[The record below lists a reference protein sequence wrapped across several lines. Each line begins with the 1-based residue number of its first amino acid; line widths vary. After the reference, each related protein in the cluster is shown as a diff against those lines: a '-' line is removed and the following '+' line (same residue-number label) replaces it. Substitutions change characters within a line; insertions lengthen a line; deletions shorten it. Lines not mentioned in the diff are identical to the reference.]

1 MFKDNIFIEESEKL
15 INSSE
20 INQKEDIVNDNLRV
34 TEIELDA
41 KLSKELGRNKGKYI
55 TITFDKENITENIE
69 NIIALIKTSLENI
82 LKYLHLTKKSKILF
96 IGLGNKE
103 ITSDKFGY
111 LCIEK
116 IGISNKTYKIYK
128 DVEGLTN
135 IKSVDFTKAIAGL
148 INADLV
154 IVFDSLK
161 AEHIERLGSTIQIST
176 GGLYPGS
183 GVSDKKSELS
193 KRTIKTNVICI
204 GVPTIINMK
213 SIEENN
219 PDLLVSSKD
228 IDRVVD
234 DLSSILSISIN
245 RLF

>member
-1 MFKDNIFIEESEKL
+1 MYKDNIFIEESEKL
-15 INSSE
+15 INSSSLDAKVTE
-20 INQKEDIVNDNLRV
+20 NGNLKL

-41 KLSKELGRNKGKYI
+41 KKSKELGRNKGKYI
-55 TITFDKENITENIE
+55 TITFDKENITDKIE
-69 NIIALIKTSLENI
+69 DLIELISSSIKSMLEY
-82 LKYLHLTKKSKILF
+82 LKLSNKIKVLF
-96 IGLGNKE
+96 IGLGNKD

-116 IGISNKTYKIYK
+116 IAVSTKTFKIHK

-135 IKSVDFTKAIAGL
+135 IKSVEFTKSISELVG
-148 INADLV
+148 ADLV

-161 AEHIERLGSTIQIST
+161 AEHISRLGSTIQLST

-183 GVSDKKSELS
+183 AISEKKSELS
-193 KRTIKTNVICI
+193 KKTIKTNVISVGI
-204 GVPTIINMK
+204 PTIINMK
-213 SIEENN
+213 SVENNN
-219 PDLLVSSKD
+219 PDLLVSTKD

-234 DLSSILSISIN
+234 DLSSILSIAIN

>member
-1 MFKDNIFIEESEKL
+1 MYKDNIFIEESEKL

-20 INQKEDIVNDNLRV
+20 LKKDETVTDDIKQTV
-34 TEIELDA
+34 IELDSKMA
-41 KLSKELGRNKGKYI
+41 KSIGRNKGKYI
-55 TITFDKENITENIE
+55 TISFNKDNIQDKIEDLISLINSSLNSMTEY
-69 NIIALIKTSLENI
+69 LGLSKKIKV
-82 LKYLHLTKKSKILF
+82 LF
-96 IGLGNKE
+96 IGLGNKD

-116 IGISNKTYKIYK
+116 IAVSSKTYKMYK

-135 IKSVDFTKAIAGL
+135 IKSVDFTRSMAEL
-148 INADLV
+148 TEADLV

-161 AEHIERLGSTIQIST
+161 AEHISRLGTTIQISS

-183 GVSDKKSELS
+183 ALSEKKSELS
-193 KRTIKTNVICI
+193 KRTVKTNVICI

-213 SIEENN
+213 NIEETN
-219 PDLLVSSKD
+219 PDLLVSTKD

-245 RLF
+245 RMF

>member
-1 MFKDNIFIEESEKL
+1 MYKDNIFIEESEKL

-20 INQKEDIVNDNLRV
+20 LNKGETIDGDLIQSI
-34 TEIELDA
+34 IELDA
-41 KLSKELGRNKGKYI
+41 KTAKEIGRHKGKYI
-55 TITFDKENITENIE
+55 TISFNKENVQNKIE
-69 NIIALIKTSLENI
+69 ELINIINSSLNSMLEYLKISKKIKV
-82 LKYLHLTKKSKILF
+82 LF
-96 IGLGNKE
+96 IGLGNKD

-111 LCIEK
+111 LMIEK
-116 IGISNKTYKIYK
+116 IAVSSKTYKMYK

-135 IKSVDFTKAIAGL
+135 IKSVDFTRSMAEL
-148 INADLV
+148 TEADLV
-154 IVFDSLK
+154 VVFDSLK
-161 AEHIERLGSTIQIST
+161 AEHISRLGSTIQISS

-183 GVSDKKSELS
+183 AVSEKKSELS

-213 SIEENN
+213 NIEETN
-219 PDLLVSSKD
+219 PDLLVSTKD

-245 RLF
+245 RMF

>member
-1 MFKDNIFIEESEKL
+1 MYKDNIFIEESEKL

-20 INQKEDIVNDNLRV
+20 LTKNETVNGDFKI
-34 TEIELDA
+34 TDIELDA
-41 KLSKELGRNKGKYI
+41 KMSKSIGRNKGKYI
-55 TITFDKENITENIE
+55 TITYEKENLQNKIE
-69 NIIALIKTSLENI
+69 DLIELINSSINSMLEY
-82 LKYLHLTKKSKILF
+82 LKLTKKIKVLF
-96 IGLGNKE
+96 IGLGNKD

-116 IGISNKTYKIYK
+116 ISVSNKTYKMYK

-135 IKSVDFTKAIAGL
+135 IKSVEFTRVMSEL
-148 INADLV
+148 VEADLV

-161 AEHIERLGSTIQIST
+161 AEHLSRLGSTIQIST

-183 GVSDKKSELS
+183 AFSEKKSELS
-193 KRTIKTNVICI
+193 KRTIKTNVISI

-213 SIEENN
+213 AIENNN
-219 PDLLVSSKD
+219 PDLLVSTKD

>member
-20 INQKEDIVNDNLRV
+20 LTKEE
-34 TEIELDA
+34 TESGSIKSNIIELDTKTA
-41 KLSKELGRNKGKYI
+41 KTIGRNKGKYI
-55 TITFDKENITENIE
+55 TITFDKDNLTNNIE
-69 NIIALIKTSLENI
+69 ELIELIEKSLKSMMEY
-82 LKYLHLTKKSKILF
+82 LKISNKPKILF
-96 IGLGNKE
+96 LGLGNKD

-116 IGISNKTYKIYK
+116 IAVSNKTYKIYK

-135 IKSVDFTKAIAGL
+135 IKSVEFARAISDL
-148 INADLV
+148 VEADLV

-161 AEHIERLGSTIQIST
+161 AEHVSRLGSTIQMSS

-183 GVSDKKSELS
+183 AVNSKASELS
-193 KRTIKTNVICI
+193 KRTIKTNVISI

-213 SIEENN
+213 DLEKNN
-219 PDLLVSSKD
+219 PDLLVSTKD
-228 IDRVVD
+228 IDRIVD

-245 RLF
+245 RLY

>member
-20 INQKEDIVNDNLRV
+20 LNNKETLVGNLKVN
-34 TEIELDA
+34 EIELDA
-41 KLSKELGRNKGKYI
+41 KQSKEIGRNKGKYI
-55 TITFDKENITENIE
+55 TISFDKDTLGNEVEELIDLLITSMKSMLSYLKLKEK
-69 NIIALIKTSLENI
+69 IKV
-82 LKYLHLTKKSKILF
+82 LF
-96 IGLGNKE
+96 IGLGNKD

-116 IGISNKTYKIYK
+116 IAVSTKTHKIYK

-135 IKSVDFTKAIAGL
+135 IKSTDFTRVISELVGSE
-148 INADLV
+148 LV

-183 GVSDKKSELS
+183 AISEKSQEISKK
-193 KRTIKTNVICI
+193 TIKTNVISI

-213 SIEENN
+213 QIENN
-219 PDLLVSSKD
+219 NPNLLVSTKD

-234 DLSSILSISIN
+234 DLSRILSIAIN
-245 RLF
+245 RMF

>member
-20 INQKEDIVNDNLRV
+20 LTKEEKIDEFEFREIDI
-34 TEIELDA
+34 DA
-41 KLSKELGRNKGKYI
+41 RLAKQIGRNKGKYI
-55 TITFDKENITENIE
+55 TISFDKETVTNKIE
-69 NIIALIKTSLENI
+69 ELIELINKSIKSMIEY
-82 LKYLHLTKKSKILF
+82 LKLPKKIKVLF
-96 IGLGNKE
+96 IGLGNKD

-116 IGISNKTYKIYK
+116 IAVSNKTYKMYK
-128 DVEGLTN
+128 DVEGITN
-135 IKSVDFTKAIAGL
+135 IKSVEFTRAL
-148 INADLV
+148 ADLV
-154 IVFDSLK
+154 EADLIFVFDSLK
-161 AEHIERLGSTIQIST
+161 AEHISRLGSTIQIST

-183 GVSDKKSELS
+183 AMSDKKSELS
-193 KRTIKTNVICI
+193 KKTIKRCVISI

-213 SIEENN
+213 NIENNN
-219 PDLLVSSKD
+219 PDLLVSTKD